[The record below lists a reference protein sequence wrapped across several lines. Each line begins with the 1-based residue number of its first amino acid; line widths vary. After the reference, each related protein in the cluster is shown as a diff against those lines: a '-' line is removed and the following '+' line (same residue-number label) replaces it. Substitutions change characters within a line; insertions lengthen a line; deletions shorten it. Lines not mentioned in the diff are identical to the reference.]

1 MKPVRILLCF
11 REMFTQRSLT
21 PFSAASNDLQDAQ
34 VDQAK
39 KLLNAMMTFGVRTSG
54 LTKCASI
61 STQTD

>member
-1 MKPVRILLCF
+1 
-11 REMFTQRSLT
+11 MFTQRSLT